1 MKDALS
7 RYQARRDQLTRGGA
21 APSSPLEVVGDI
33 LRRGERL
40 GSEGVRQAL
49 QGLTRGQVESW
60 LQAQNPDALRSELS
74 RAAEE
79 SLEVA
84 LGEPEES
91 ELWRTAA
98 LEGLQARDRAESAI
112 RALVEWEALHG
123 ALDGEAARLW
133 REFREGLGRLDTAL
147 RPKARW
153 FIPLNPQ
160 RRAEREVLD
169 AAERSGA
176 WWYSERADCD
186 ELIAALMTRPERPG
200 PHLQGCTQCQADL
213 RQSAPVE
220 APPRHHLSAEDLW
233 RLDMGLMSEDERSR
247 VERHTEKCLDCAQAV
262 WALEEGDEAIEEALD
277 ADELPGAAARTSR
290 GPDPRRAG
298 GARQPEH
305 REVLEERREFRVL
318 LVRERQRARLLVQ
331 PLSGR
336 TVTAA
341 VFLTPGKPSLKP
353 QSGPEGLLFELGPA
367 GGRSAHLTLQ
377 VGGELFERDFSF

>member
-21 APSSPLEVVGDI
+21 TPASLLEGVGDL

-40 GSEGVRQAL
+40 GVEGAPQAL
-49 QGLTRGQVESW
+49 RGLTRGQVEAW
-60 LQAQNPDALRSELS
+60 LQAQKPDALRAGLL

-79 SLEVA
+79 SMEVA
-84 LGEPEES
+84 LGEAEEA

-98 LEGLQARDRAESAI
+98 LEGLEARDRAESAV
-112 RALVEWEALHG
+112 RALTEWESLHG
-123 ALDGEAARLW
+123 ALDGEAARVW
-133 REFREGLGRLDTAL
+133 REFREGLGRLDSAL

-153 FIPLNPQ
+153 FIPLNAH
-160 RRAEREVLD
+160 RRAERDVLD
-169 AAERSGA
+169 TAERSRA
-176 WWYSERADCD
+176 WWYSDRADCD
-186 ELIAALMTRPERPG
+186 DLVAALTSGNGQPG

-220 APPRHHLSAEDLW
+220 APPRRHLSADDLW
-233 RLDMGLMSEDERSR
+233 RLDMGLMSEDERTR
-247 VERHTEKCLDCAQAV
+247 TERHTEKCLECAQAV

-277 ADELPGAAARTSR
+277 ADELPGAAARPSR
-290 GPDPRRAG
+290 GPAPRRTG
-298 GARQPEH
+298 GARLPEH
-305 REVLEERREFRVL
+305 REVLEERREFRVV

-353 QSGPEGLLFELGPA
+353 HPGPEGILFELGPA

>member
-21 APSSPLEVVGDI
+21 APGSLLEGVGDI

-40 GSEGVRQAL
+40 GNEGVQQAL
-49 QGLTRGQVESW
+49 RGLTRGQVESW
-60 LQAQNPDALRSELS
+60 LQAQKPDALRSGLL

-79 SLEVA
+79 SLEAA
-84 LGEPEES
+84 LGEPEEA

-98 LEGLQARDRAESAI
+98 LEGLQARDRAESAV
-112 RALVEWEALHG
+112 RALLAWEALHG
-123 ALDGEAARLW
+123 ALDGAVARVW

-169 AAERSGA
+169 TAERAGA
-176 WWYSERADCD
+176 WWYSERSDCD
-186 ELIAALMTRPERPG
+186 DLIAALTTRPERPS

-220 APPRHHLSAEDLW
+220 APPRRHLSADDLW

-247 VERHTEKCLDCAQAV
+247 VERHTGKCLDCAQAV

-277 ADELPGAAARTSR
+277 ADEQPGAAARPSR
-290 GPDPRRAG
+290 TPAPRRTG
-298 GARQPEH
+298 GARHPEH
-305 REVLEERREFRVL
+305 REVLEERREFRVV